1 MKITRIVLADDQLL
15 IRAGIRALIEAI
27 PGYQIEAECADGH
40 EAIAAIRSYRPDVIL
55 LDIAMPGPSGIEV
68 ARTIREFDAHARIL
82 VLSSIDR
89 QEVIEQALSAGVGGY
104 LLKDFVLSELQK
116 ALETVMRGERF
127 LSPKI
132 QKMTLGAN
140 DPMSADRS
148 SQLTPRQTEILRL
161 VANGK
166 TTKEIARDLGIS
178 PKTVE
183 FHRGRL
189 MERIG
194 VRDVTGLTRFALQT
208 GVVN

>member
-1 MKITRIVLADDQLL
+1 MTSYR
-15 IRAGIRALIEAI
+15 
-27 PGYQIEAECADGH
+27 IEAECADGH
-40 EAIAAIRSYRPDVIL
+40 EAIEAIRRFQPDVVL

-68 ARTIREFDAHARIL
+68 ARTIRRSDPDTRIL

-89 QEVIEQALSAGVGGY
+89 PDIIDQALDAGVNGY
-104 LLKDFVLSELQK
+104 LLKDFVLGELQL
-116 ALETVMRGERF
+116 ALETVLSGQTF

-132 QKMTLGAN
+132 QEMPLRPGLSSSAN
-140 DPMSADRS
+140 GTS
-148 SQLTPRQTEILRL
+148 LTPRQTEILRL
-161 VANGK
+161 VASGR

-208 GVVN
+208 GVVC

>member
-1 MKITRIVLADDQLL
+1 MKMTRIVLADDQLL
-15 IRAGIRALIEAI
+15 IRAGIRAVMETL

-40 EAIAAIRSYRPDVIL
+40 EAIEAIQRLQPDVVL

-68 ARTIREFDAHARIL
+68 ARTIRKFDPNTRIL

-89 QEVIEQALSAGVGGY
+89 PEIIDQALEAGVNGY
-104 LLKDFVLSELQK
+104 LLKDFVLAELRQ
-116 ALETVMRGERF
+116 ALEMVLAGDCF
-127 LSPKI
+127 LSPRI
-132 QKMTLGAN
+132 HQ
-140 DPMSADRS
+140 MSLRHGTNNAGSAR
-148 SQLTPRQTEILRL
+148 LTPRQTEILRL
-161 VANGK
+161 VASGR

-194 VRDVTGLTRFALQT
+194 ARDVTGLTRFALQT
-208 GVVN
+208 GVVC